1 VEERNIKMNYST
13 KHAISMNVHLHG
25 WTAIEHYW
33 YALTQQLN
41 HGKTGTLLPEFNL
54 LPMFKRLHI

>member
-1 VEERNIKMNYST
+1 
-13 KHAISMNVHLHG
+13 MNVHLHG